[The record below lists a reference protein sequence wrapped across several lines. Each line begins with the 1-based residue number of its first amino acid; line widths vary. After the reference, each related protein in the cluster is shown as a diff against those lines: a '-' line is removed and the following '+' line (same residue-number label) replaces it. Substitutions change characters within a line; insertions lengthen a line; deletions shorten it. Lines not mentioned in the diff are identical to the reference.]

1 MKYWNKR
8 RQFRDA
14 GWYMVILSD
23 PMYKWN
29 DLKVWCQQQPSR
41 CRFYSSPWTPNV
53 WYFELES
60 DASWFTL
67 KWL

>member
-1 MKYWNKR
+1 MKYYNKR

-14 GWYMVILSD
+14 GWYMVILPD
-23 PMYKWN
+23 PTYKWN
-29 DLKVWCQQQPSR
+29 DLKVCRS
-41 CRFYSSPWTPNV
+41 RFYSSPWTPNV

-67 KWL
+67 KWR